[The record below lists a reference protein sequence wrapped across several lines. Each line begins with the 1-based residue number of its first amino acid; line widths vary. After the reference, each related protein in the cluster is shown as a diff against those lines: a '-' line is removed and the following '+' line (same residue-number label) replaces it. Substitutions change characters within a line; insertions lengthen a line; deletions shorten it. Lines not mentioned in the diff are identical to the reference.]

1 MALTDHNILITP
13 SRGSSSDPTI
23 AFTGADASNSATITL
38 RVLNSATTG
47 ILSFEGS
54 SGQLFSIVDDL
65 SGVIFSVND
74 ISGLPSIEV
83 LDTGE
88 IRLAQYSGYVNVL
101 SSTAASSTTTGA
113 LVVKGGTGI
122 GQDLYVGGTI
132 YGNIVGSITGF
143 SSTASSI
150 TTIQRISSSDHFL
163 TFVDSNNTAATPET
177 LYTTSSL
184 KLIPSSGNVLIGGGS
199 DNGIDRLQINGIVSM
214 NGLKQIQQTISVS
227 TTTNLNL
234 SESNNFYMT
243 LDKNVTFTLSNVSD
257 NIGASGYVIMQQNAT
272 GGWYFTLPSEMKT
285 PNGRTISQVTGSN
298 TLSLITYYVI
308 TTNTIVINYIGNF
321 S

>member
-132 YGNIVGSITGF
+132 YGNIVGSITGD
-143 SSTASSI
+143 SSTASTVI
-150 TTIQRISSSDHFL
+150 TVQNLNTSAHYL
-163 TFVDSNNTAATPET
+163 TFVDSNNTSPQSEN
-177 LYTTSSL
+177 LYTTSSITINPSVGSL
-184 KLIPSSGNVLIGGGS
+184 KTSGLISTP
-199 DNGIDRLQINGIVSM
+199 QIITVT
-214 NGLKQIQQTISVS
+214 QA
-227 TTTNLNL
+227 TTTLDFALADHFHLTLETNTIFSITNVI
-234 SESNNFYMT
+234 SKIGSNGNIIIKQ
-243 LDKNVTFTLSNVSD
+243 DAVGGRTFTK
-257 NIGASGYVIMQQNAT
+257 AA
-272 GGWYFTLPSEMKT
+272 EMKT
-285 PNGRTISQVTGSN
+285 PIGGAAIDQWTSPNSVSILSYYIVDTSTILV
-298 TLSLITYYVI
+298 
-308 TTNTIVINYIGNF
+308 NYMGNF
-321 S
+321 A